1 MEPIYRTVTSLDW
14 ITIVILMSLIILVI
28 AKRVFAIRFS
38 NFIIL
43 PFNSK
48 YVFLYNKKDR
58 LNHGF
63 HLFLTTFQLLNVS
76 LYLFWALNLFEETGS
91 SSSPLYFLM
100 ILGLVLIFF
109 LVKIFLQLGNAL
121 VFDNYRIISEF
132 IFKKISYLN
141 YSSGIMMVAN
151 VIFTYINP
159 QALTVF
165 YISFFL
171 ICLVNIVGWVN
182 LIRSR
187 QKFILSYFFYFIL
200 YLCALEISPLVI
212 IVHYLNA

>member
-1 MEPIYRTVTSLDW
+1 MEPIYRTVTTLDW
-14 ITIVILMSLIILVI
+14 VTLVILLSLVILVI
-28 AKRVFAIRFS
+28 AKRVFASRFS

-58 LNHGF
+58 LKHGF
-63 HLFLTTFQLLNVS
+63 HLFLTSFQLLNVS
-76 LYLFWALNLFEETGS
+76 LYLFWVLNLFGGTGS

-109 LVKIFLQLGNAL
+109 LFKIFLQLGNAL

-159 QALTVF
+159 QAVAVF
-165 YISFFL
+165 YVSIFL
-171 ICLVNIVGWVN
+171 IILVNVVGWVN
-182 LIRSR
+182 LIKSR

>member
-1 MEPIYRTVTSLDW
+1 MEPIYRTITSQDW
-14 ITIVILMSLIILVI
+14 ITFVILASLIILVV
-28 AKRVFAIRFS
+28 AKRLFAIRFT

-58 LNHGF
+58 LRHGF
-63 HLFLTTFQLLNVS
+63 HLFLTAFQILNIS
-76 LYLFWALNLFEETGS
+76 LYLFWVLNLYEGSGS
-91 SSSPLYFLM
+91 SLSPLFFLM
-100 ILGLVLIFF
+100 ILGLVLLYF
-109 LVKIFLQLGNAL
+109 LVKIILQLGNAM

-132 IFKKISYLN
+132 IFKKVSYLN
-141 YSSGIMMVAN
+141 YSSGVMLVAN

-159 QALTVF
+159 EALGVF

-171 ICLVNIVGWVN
+171 IILINIVGWVN
-182 LIRSR
+182 MIKSR

-200 YLCALEISPLVI
+200 YLCALEIAPFVI
-212 IVHYLNA
+212 IAKYLNA